1 MREERRVDPAFYSN
15 LERAAHLNLAEHRRR
30 LPGQTGKTLMGGP
43 ERVPCFA
50 PNSII
55 HFINFSFLCKRRRGK
70 RGRALMT
77 GALAHSLARSPEA
90 GMNMFRGRLHL
101 ALCRPRRAG
110 KLSRGGRGLRAQ
122 RKKTIPPRFEES
134 PEPLPSAVVLPK
146 LGEKSH
152 ETHPLL
158 QQGDVI

>member
-1 MREERRVDPAFYSN
+1 M
-15 LERAAHLNLAEHRRR
+15 
-30 LPGQTGKTLMGGP
+30 QTKTRQEGASFNDGGT
-43 ERVPCFA
+43 R
-50 PNSII
+50 
-55 HFINFSFLCKRRRGK
+55 
-70 RGRALMT
+70 
-77 GALAHSLARSPEA
+77 SLARSVA
-90 GMNMFRGRLHL
+90 RGGHEYVPRKT
-101 ALCRPRRAG
+101 ALGSLQLRRAG